1 VGFNAG
7 GLGWPTADLSN
18 RFKLRLG
25 VQSNADLK
33 NKLRAPFG
41 GRLFVAL
48 ERERA
53 IVFKSLRQ

>member
-1 VGFNAG
+1 MVYNRT
-7 GLGWPTADLSN
+7 PTS
-18 RFKLRLG
+18 KITP
-25 VQSNADLK
+25 
-33 NKLRAPFG
+33 APFG